1 MQQPVTFLD
10 VVPYLDIAI
19 FLGLPFCLL
28 VTVLALE
35 IMEGRSSLRSLR

>member
-10 VVPYLDIAI
+10 VVPYVDIAL

-28 VTVLALE
+28 MIVVVQELL
-35 IMEGRSSLRSLR
+35 EGRPSRRPFL